1 MKRYLNI
8 ISILVFATSAI
19 SAQNYYYFRGEQMPL
34 IEKDGND
41 NSRAIND
48 ESVFYDERG
57 MELIPTGYLYV
68 KLNELADSVLLQNL
82 AQEQQLQIV
91 NHDEYMPLWYTLQ
104 VTTQPKEMAL
114 SIANFIYETGDFAAA
129 EPDFSFDALQISYDP
144 DVRKQWNLCNMT
156 SVGDDIDI
164 SRAWTYASGRGVK
177 IAIIDDGIDVNHVD
191 LKDNIIMTYNCDYNG
206 NPIPV
211 GEHGT
216 HCAGIAAAVRNNGTL
231 ITGVAPDARIMAAG
245 MSFGYPV
252 ARVVLGLAR
261 AINWAWTNGADVI
274 SCSWS
279 SPYNELIADA
289 IDNAIENGR
298 NGKGCVIV
306 CAAGNAIQDE
316 WGNIINNDITFPA
329 NYREEVM
336 AVGATGIN
344 GYLASFS
351 CVGDNMFICAPGVDI
366 WSTVPDNE
374 IGIMSGTSM
383 ACPHVAGVAALILER
398 NSTLTSEEVRE
409 IIARNSRYLSYQN
422 EENREFGRWNPKSG
436 YGIIDAYSIIKNTPN
451 P

>member
-1 MKRYLNI
+1 MKRLNI

-68 KLNELADSVLLQNL
+68 KLNELADSVSLQNL

-156 SVGDDIDI
+156 SVGDDVDI

-177 IAIIDDGIDVNHVD
+177 IAIIDNGIDVNHVD
-191 LKDNIIMTYNCDYNG
+191 LKDNIIMTYNCDYSG
-206 NPIPV
+206 YPIPV
-211 GEHGT
+211 GDHGT
-216 HCAGIAAAVRNNGTL
+216 HCAGIAAAVRNNG
-231 ITGVAPDARIMAAG
+231 IFVTGVAPDAKIMAAG
-245 MSFGYPV
+245 MDFRYPKE
-252 ARVVLGLAR
+252 RVVAGLAR
-261 AINWAWTNGADVI
+261 AINWASRNGADVI

-279 SPYNELIADA
+279 SPFSDKIADA
-289 IDNAIENGR
+289 LDDAILNGR
-298 NGKGCVIV
+298 NGKGCIIV
-306 CAAGNAIQDE
+306 CAAGNAILDE
-316 WGNIINNDITFPA
+316 WGNVINNDMAFPA
-329 NYREEVM
+329 NYREEVI
-336 AVGATGIN
+336 AVGATDVN
-344 GYLASFS
+344 GSLAIFS
-351 CVGDNMFICAPGVDI
+351 SIGDNMFICAPGDAI
-366 WSTVPDNE
+366 WSTFPNDE
-374 IGIMSGTSM
+374 IAVESGTSM
-383 ACPHVAGVAALILER
+383 ACPHVAGVVALMLER
-398 NSTLTSEEVRE
+398 NPTLTIDEVRQ
-409 IIARNSRYLSYQN
+409 ILAVNTSGIPALCDT
-422 EENREFGRWNPKSG
+422 EENEFGIWSPQAG
-436 YGIIDAYSIIKNTPN
+436 YGRVNAYEAIRNTPK